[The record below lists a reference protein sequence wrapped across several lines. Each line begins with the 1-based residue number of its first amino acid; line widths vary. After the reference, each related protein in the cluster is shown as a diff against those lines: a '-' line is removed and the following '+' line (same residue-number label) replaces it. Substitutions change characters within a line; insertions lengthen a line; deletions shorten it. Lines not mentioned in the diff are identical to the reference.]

1 LFRNLCFIPAN
12 HAALC
17 GRKEITESDRRAQA
31 HVLRSCLPIWV
42 EKVLREYL
50 RLGENRV
57 RVDTVVKAAG
67 LDYGARGRTCG
78 HQIIHD
84 LWARGVLE
92 GRRIAYRP
100 TYRIRPDLVSD
111 IEHILAA

>member
-1 LFRNLCFIPAN
+1 M
-12 HAALC
+12 
-17 GRKEITESDRRAQA
+17 
-31 HVLRSCLPIWV
+31 
-42 EKVLREYL
+42 LREYL

-67 LDYGARGRTCG
+67 LDDGARGRTCG
-78 HQIIHD
+78 HQVIHD
-84 LWARGVLE
+84 LWARGVLD
-92 GRRIAYRP
+92 GRRIAYRS